1 MAGSGLGAAREAMLQ
16 EYLSKWL
23 TQHAPKQP
31 IEVGGQ
37 SLMSGLC
44 HFCTHTHRSQRCD
57 SEAQRMYRYFRIAL
71 NELTEHIEWL
81 DQSSKESKS

>member
-16 EYLSKWL
+16 VYLSKWL

-37 SLMSGLC
+37 SLISGLC
-44 HFCTHTHRSQRCD
+44 HFCTH
-57 SEAQRMYRYFRIAL
+57 
-71 NELTEHIEWL
+71 
-81 DQSSKESKS
+81 SSISKV